1 MQTTLEDL
9 ELGAR
14 LQEEAEDQS
23 LRADVDDGGEDQG
36 DDLVDRR
43 DPE

>member
-1 MQTTLEDL
+1 METVLENL
-9 ELGAR
+9 ELSAR
-14 LQEEAEDQS
+14 LQEEAENQS
-23 LRADVDDGGEDQG
+23 LRADVDDGGENQG